1 MTAQLRTVFDKMS
14 SPLILELYLD
24 DTPLSMELKNYAEK
38 LAGLTENIQ
47 LKTSGYLIRI
57 LFR

>member
-1 MTAQLRTVFDKMS
+1 MTAQLSAMFDKMS
-14 SPLILELYLD
+14 SALMLELYLD